1 MPVKQI
7 ISRLSIFTVLFVC
20 LISCQQ
26 QDPKKETNSVNNTE
40 LQDSLQGILET
51 EQSLEDFVHSIEG
64 VWVNIEYLNSIK
76 KYKSPYKT
84 QEEHPYYEVFI
95 DSKNVQNNLI
105 GFYDYEYGQTESSTL
120 HYFDWKNKQL
130 IYKHSIFDGKK
141 LGNNYSQHFKKID
154 FIVQNNDTILRIVKH
169 DNLKVQLKKVKNT
182 CKEDVFDESINYFIS
197 ATILQGKYK
206 ILDENKTPLNK
217 SISVDKFGKIN
228 GYPPFY
234 RIILWNFFREMNGIF
249 EHDVIEIVTQK
260 NKNEEF
266 GFYRESVE
274 NLYKFEYK
282 KDTLKLREIFY
293 NETENKE
300 SFGEVKYYFVS
311 K

>member
-1 MPVKQI
+1 
-7 ISRLSIFTVLFVC
+7 
-20 LISCQQ
+20 
-26 QDPKKETNSVNNTE
+26 
-40 LQDSLQGILET
+40 
-51 EQSLEDFVHSIEG
+51 
-64 VWVNIEYLNSIK
+64 VNIEYLNSIK

-105 GFYDYEYGQTESSTL
+105 GFYDYEYGQTEISSF
-120 HYFDWKNKQL
+120 HFFDWKNKQL
-130 IYKHSIFDGKK
+130 LYKHSTFDGEIVKK
-141 LGNNYSQHFKKID
+141 ACAQPFKKID

-182 CKEDVFDESINYFIS
+182 CKEDVFDESINNFIS
-197 ATILQGKYK
+197 ATILEGKFK
-206 ILDENKTPLNK
+206 LLDENKTPLSK
-217 SISVDKFGKIN
+217 FISVDKFGKIS

-234 RIILWNFFREMNGIF
+234 RIILWNFFREMNGVF

-274 NLYKFEYK
+274 NLFKFEYK
-282 KDTLKLREIFY
+282 KDTIKLREIFY